1 MIIIYKLLLIC
12 IVNLIIFF
20 NLKRISS
27 FINLYDFPDKKR
39 KIHTVATPSIGGII
53 LFVNLTFILLLDI
66 LLNNLEYNYLIL
78 FLTSAVIFFITLID
92 DKFNITPNKKFFF
105 IGLTVF
111 FFIFLNEEL
120 LISKISFDFYK
131 FSIKN
136 YFLKFFITWLCIM
149 LFLNA
154 MNLYDGVNC
163 QLGLY
168 TIFIFTFFIVNNIF
182 FDLSLLIIIFL
193 FFFTYFNF
201 KNKIFLGDNGS
212 FLLAFIIAF
221 MIISNN
227 STPKFLSAEKIFLL
241 MFVPGLDMLR
251 LFVERLFNKRNPFF
265 ADKFHIHH
273 LFQKK
278 MSHKKFLLLNFLFYF
293 LSIILSYKI
302 NNLFLIFALVFL
314 YILLIYKYLGHNFKN

>member
-39 KIHTVATPSIGGII
+39 KIHTIATPSIGGII

-78 FLTSAVIFFITLID
+78 FLTSAVIFFITLIV

-111 FFIFLNEEL
+111 FFSFLNEEL

-168 TIFIFTFFIVNNIF
+168 AIFIF
-182 FDLSLLIIIFL
+182 
-193 FFFTYFNF
+193 
-201 KNKIFLGDNGS
+201 S
-212 FLLAFIIAF
+212 F
-221 MIISNN
+221 
-227 STPKFLSAEKIFLL
+227 
-241 MFVPGLDMLR
+241 
-251 LFVERLFNKRNPFF
+251 
-265 ADKFHIHH
+265 
-273 LFQKK
+273 
-278 MSHKKFLLLNFLFYF
+278 
-293 LSIILSYKI
+293 
-302 NNLFLIFALVFL
+302 
-314 YILLIYKYLGHNFKN
+314 

>member
-1 MIIIYKLLLIC
+1 MIFKLLLIC
-12 IVNLIIFF
+12 ILNLIIFS
-20 NLKRISS
+20 NLKRISL

-39 KIHTVATPSIGGII
+39 KIHTVATPSIGGVI
-53 LFVNLTFILLLDI
+53 LFANLTSILLFDI
-66 LLNNLEYNYLIL
+66 LSNNLEYNYLIL
-78 FLTSAVIFFITLID
+78 FLTSAVIFFISLID

-105 IGLTVF
+105 IGLAVF
-111 FFIFLNEEL
+111 FFIFFNGEL
-120 LISKISFDFYK
+120 LISRILFDFYK

-168 TIFIFTFFIVNNIF
+168 TIFIFSFFLLNNIF

-221 MIISNN
+221 IIISNN
-227 STPKFLSAEKIFLL
+227 STPKILSAEKIFLL

-251 LFVERLFNKRNPFF
+251 LFIERLFNNRNPFI

-273 LFQKK
+273 LCLQKI
-278 MSHKKFLLLNFLFYF
+278 SQKKFLFLNVLFYS
-293 LSIILSYKI
+293 LPIILSYKI
-302 NNLFLIFALVFL
+302 NNIFLIFVLVFL
-314 YILLIYKYLGHNFKN
+314 YILLVYKYLNHNFKN

>member
-1 MIIIYKLLLIC
+1 MIYKLLLIC
-12 IVNLIIFF
+12 ILNLIIFS
-20 NLKRISS
+20 NLKRISL

-39 KIHTVATPSIGGII
+39 KIHTVATPSIGGVI
-53 LFVNLTFILLLDI
+53 LFTNLTSILLFDI
-66 LLNNLEYNYLIL
+66 LSNNLEYNYLIL
-78 FLTSAVIFFITLID
+78 FLTSAVIFFISLID

-105 IGLTVF
+105 IGLAVF
-111 FFIFLNEEL
+111 FFIFFNGEL
-120 LISKISFDFYK
+120 LISRISFDFYK

-168 TIFIFTFFIVNNIF
+168 TIFIFSFFLLNDIF

-221 MIISNN
+221 IIISNN
-227 STPKFLSAEKIFLL
+227 STPKILSAEKIFLL

-251 LFVERLFNKRNPFF
+251 LFIERLFNNRNPFI

-273 LFQKK
+273 LFLQKI
-278 MSHKKFLLLNFLFYF
+278 SQKKFLFLNVLFYS
-293 LSIILSYKI
+293 LPIILSYKI
-302 NNLFLIFALVFL
+302 NNIFLIFVLVFL
-314 YILLIYKYLGHNFKN
+314 YILLVYKYLNHNFKN

>member
-1 MIIIYKLLLIC
+1 MIFKLLLIC
-12 IVNLIIFF
+12 ILNLIIFS
-20 NLKRISS
+20 NLKRISL

-39 KIHTVATPSIGGII
+39 KIHTVATPSIGGVI
-53 LFVNLTFILLLDI
+53 LFANLTSILLFDI
-66 LLNNLEYNYLIL
+66 LSNNLEYNYLIL
-78 FLTSAVIFFITLID
+78 FLTSAVIFFISLID

-105 IGLTVF
+105 IGLAVF
-111 FFIFLNEEL
+111 FFIFFNEQL
-120 LISKISFDFYK
+120 LISRISFDFYK

-168 TIFIFTFFIVNNIF
+168 TIFIFSFFLVNNIF

-221 MIISNN
+221 MIVSNN

-251 LFVERLFNKRNPFF
+251 LFIERLFNKRNPFS

-273 LFQKK
+273 LFLKK
-278 MSHKKFLLLNFLFYF
+278 MSHKKFVLLNFLFYF
-293 LSIILSYKI
+293 LSITLSYKI
-302 NNLFLIFALVFL
+302 NNLFLIFVSVFL
-314 YILLIYKYLGHNFKN
+314 YILLIYKYLDHNFKN